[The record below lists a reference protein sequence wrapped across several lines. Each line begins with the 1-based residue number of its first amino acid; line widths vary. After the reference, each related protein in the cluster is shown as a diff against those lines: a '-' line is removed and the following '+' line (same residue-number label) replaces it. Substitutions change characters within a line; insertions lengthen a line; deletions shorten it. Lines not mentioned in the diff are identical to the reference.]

1 MSKYFTEADYEN
13 SLLELFENM
22 GYDYKYGPN
31 IERDFYS
38 PLYQDVLEES
48 IRKLNPTLPYDAI
61 KEALFKLT
69 NFENAELVQKNAVFI
84 DYLQNGIEVRY
95 YDKGEQR
102 SARVKLAD
110 FDTPRVI
117 C

>member
-48 IRKLNPTLPYDAI
+48 IRRLNHTLPYDAI

-69 NFENAELVQKNAVFI
+69 NFENAELVHNTFI
-84 DYLQNGIEVRY
+84 AQRY
-95 YDKGEQR
+95 IFLPIPQ
-102 SARVKLAD
+102 
-110 FDTPRVI
+110 
-117 C
+117 